1 MQDVEECSELI
12 RVAEAVKLLYAD
24 QAKSQMNLEQAA
36 HHAELV
42 N

>member
-1 MQDVEECSELI
+1 MQDAVECSELI
-12 RVAEAVKLLYAD
+12 RVAEVVKLLYVD
-24 QAKSQMNLEQAA
+24 QVKSQMNLEQAA